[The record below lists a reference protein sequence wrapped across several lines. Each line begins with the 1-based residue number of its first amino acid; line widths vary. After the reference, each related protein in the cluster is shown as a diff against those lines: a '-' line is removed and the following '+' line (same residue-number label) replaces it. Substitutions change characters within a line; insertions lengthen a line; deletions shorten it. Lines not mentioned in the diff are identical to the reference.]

1 MRTGWRRES
10 VETWGWP
17 RVSFHGGPLQTEP
30 RSEVSASK
38 TLLSL
43 YLLHSHPKSNKA
55 PVLSLVH
62 PRANHCGRGTYSV
75 FIGLS

>member
-1 MRTGWRRES
+1 MGLAKGELP
-10 VETWGWP
+10 WG
-17 RVSFHGGPLQTEP
+17 STADTEP

-43 YLLHSHPKSNKA
+43 YLLHSPPKSNKA
-55 PVLSLVH
+55 LALSLVH